1 MASIEDFLG
10 TWYLS
15 GDRTKP
21 CYIRLEDDGMHL
33 TINLGESLGG
43 TNYPGYSINGN
54 EIYRAGY
61 PTGVLSSDLKRIDWT
76 FVEAFWER

>member
-1 MASIEDFLG
+1 MANIDDFLG

-33 TINLGESLGG
+33 TIKLGESLGG
-43 TNYPGYSINGN
+43 TNYSGILLMAMRF
-54 EIYRAGY
+54 I
-61 PTGVLSSDLKRIDWT
+61 
-76 FVEAFWER
+76 ERVIRQEY